1 MLTPDYLET
10 LPDAMVELWQ
20 QVEDDI
26 LRDIARRIGKMPD
39 RDTLTDTAAWQAWRY
54 GQVQACHQDV
64 VSLLAKYS
72 GKSREAIRQI
82 LLDAGL
88 ETLARDDELY
98 RALGFAPSA
107 IDTNESLNNLLNA
120 GYRQTLG
127 RWQNLTA
134 TTAHTVTGEFE
145 RALDRAWLQ
154 VSSGAF
160 SYDVAIRRA
169 VDGLAAHM
177 NGVTYPSGHKDTLEV
192 AVRRA
197 VLTGTNQTCAKLQLA
212 RAEEMGCEYVEV
224 SAHAGARPE
233 HALWQGKVYHIGGAV
248 ELDGVWYEDFETATG
263 YGTGEGLC
271 GWNCRH
277 SFYPFFPGAS
287 RRLYD
292 KAALEKLSAKSVEYN
307 GKKYT
312 EYEIRQMQRALER
325 QVRRAKRQYLA
336 EDAAGVDT
344 TRASLQLRDAWRALN
359 GFIEATGG
367 KLSAART
374 DVAGFGASEA
384 RQTTREVQ
392 NHTRIERFREE
403 NLAQSEDE
411 LLPGH
416 AEAAVPPAKLT
427 DYLLNPDHPKGGSKA
442 VAFRDVLGYTREN
455 AQELSAALQAGLGQ
469 WKATA
474 RAATK
479 YGRPYEVRML
489 MTGPNGRQATVKTG
503 WIVEADGKPRL
514 TSAYIYKGL

>member
-1 MLTPDYLET
+1 MLAPDYLDT
-10 LPDAMVELWQ
+10 LPDAVVALWQ

-26 LRDIARRIGKMPD
+26 LRDIARRIGKMGEM
-39 RDTLTDTAAWQAWRY
+39 TETAAWQAWRY

-72 GKSREAIRQI
+72 GKSKEAIRQA

-98 RALGFAPSA
+98 RAMGFAPSA

-127 RWQNLTA
+127 TWQNLTA
-134 TTAHTVTGEFE
+134 TTANTVTGEFE

-160 SYDVAIRRA
+160 DYKTAIKRA
-169 VDGLAAHM
+169 VDGLAEHM
-177 NGVTYPSGHKDTLEV
+177 AGVTYPSGHKDTLEV

-197 VLTGTNQTCAKLQLA
+197 VLTGTNQTCAQLQLA
-212 RAEEMGCEYVEV
+212 RADEMDCEFFEV

-233 HALWQGKVYHIGGAV
+233 HAAWQGKVYHIGGAV

-263 YGTGEGLC
+263 YGTGPGLC

-277 SFYPFFPGAS
+277 NFYPFFPGVS
-287 RRLYD
+287 KRLYD
-292 KAALEKLSAKSVEYN
+292 DAALAKLADKTVEYG
-307 GKKYT
+307 GKMYT

-325 QVRRAKRQYLA
+325 QVRKAERQFLA

-344 TRASLQLRDAWRALN
+344 TRASARLRDARRALN
-359 GFIEATGG
+359 DFVAATGG

-374 DVAGFGASEA
+374 DVAGFGAAQA
-384 RQTTREVQ
+384 RRTNR
-392 NHTRIERFREE
+392 
-403 NLAQSEDE
+403 D
-411 LLPGH
+411 
-416 AEAAVPPAKLT
+416 AK
-427 DYLLNPDHPKGGSKA
+427 S
-442 VAFRDVLGYTREN
+442 
-455 AQELSAALQAGLGQ
+455 
-469 WKATA
+469 
-474 RAATK
+474 
-479 YGRPYEVRML
+479 
-489 MTGPNGRQATVKTG
+489 
-503 WIVEADGKPRL
+503 I
-514 TSAYIYKGL
+514 

>member
-1 MLTPDYLET
+1 MLTPDYLDT
-10 LPDAMVELWQ
+10 LPDAVVELWQ

-26 LRDIARRIGKMPD
+26 LRDIARRIGALDELEP
-39 RDTLTDTAAWQAWRY
+39 LTPAAQWQVWRY
-54 GQVQACHQDV
+54 EQVQACHQDAI
-64 VSLLAKYS
+64 SLLAKYS
-72 GKSREAIRQI
+72 GKSRDVIRQT

-88 ETLARDDELY
+88 ETLASDDALY
-98 RALGFAPSA
+98 QALGFAPSA
-107 IDTNESLNNLLNA
+107 IDTNETLNNLLNA

-127 RWQNLTA
+127 TWRNLTA
-134 TTAHTVTGEFE
+134 TTANTVTGEFE

-212 RAEEMGCEYVEV
+212 RAEEMGCEFVEV

-263 YGTGEGLC
+263 YGTGPGLC

-277 SFYPFFPGAS
+277 NFYPFFPGVS
-287 RRLYD
+287 KRLYD
-292 KAALEKLSAKSVEYN
+292 DAALAKLADKTVEYG
-307 GKKYT
+307 GKMYT

-325 QVRRAKRQYLA
+325 QVRKAKRQFLT
-336 EDAAGVDT
+336 EQAAGVDT
-344 TRASLQLRDAWRALN
+344 TRASARLRDARRALN
-359 GFIEATGG
+359 GFLDATGG

-374 DVAGFGASEA
+374 DVAGFGPREASITTKQVKDNTLTNAIGAEIIKVTKSTRNGIPGSITQKENA
-384 RQTTREVQ
+384 KGGIDRNYYGQDGRQTKQ
-392 NHTRIERFREE
+392 ISNNDH
-403 NLAQSEDE
+403 
-411 LLPGH
+411 GH
-416 AEAAVPPAKLT
+416 KAE
-427 DYLLNPDHPKGGSKA
+427 
-442 VAFRDVLGYTREN
+442 
-455 AQELSAALQAGLGQ
+455 SALGQ
-469 WKATA
+469 HGEHAHDYTWDENGTMYHGKA
-474 RAATK
+474 R
-479 YGRPYEVRML
+479 E
-489 MTGPNGRQATVKTG
+489 
-503 WIVEADGKPRL
+503 L
-514 TSAYIYKGL
+514 TEEERKENSDIL

>member
-1 MLTPDYLET
+1 MLTPDYLDR
-10 LPDAMVELWQ
+10 LPDAVAALWQ

-26 LRDIARRIGKMPD
+26 LRDIARRIG
-39 RDTLTDTAAWQAWRY
+39 TLDELEPLTPTAAWQAWRY
-54 GQVQACHQDV
+54 EQIQACHQDV
-64 VSLLAKYS
+64 LTILARYS
-72 GKSREAIRQI
+72 KRSRDAIRQTM
-82 LLDAGL
+82 LDAGL
-88 ETLARDDELY
+88 TTLASDDAVY
-98 RALGFAPSA
+98 RAAGLDPPPVERSEA
-107 IDTNESLNNLLNA
+107 LNNLLNA

-127 RWQNLTA
+127 TWRNLTA

-169 VDGLAAHM
+169 VDGLATHM

-248 ELDGVWYEDFETATG
+248 ELDGVWYEDFATATG
-263 YGTGEGLC
+263 YGTGPGLC

-277 SFYPFFPGAS
+277 NFYPFFPGVS
-287 RRLYD
+287 KRLYD
-292 KAALEKLSAKSVEYN
+292 DAALAKLADKTVEYG
-307 GKKYT
+307 GKMYT

-384 RQTTREVQ
+384 RKTNVLAKKQERLNTVNTELNRPPTTW
-392 NHTRIERFREE
+392 
-403 NLAQSEDE
+403 
-411 LLPGH
+411 
-416 AEAAVPPAKLT
+416 
-427 DYLLNPDHPKGGSKA
+427 
-442 VAFRDVLGYTREN
+442 YTGTI
-455 AQELSAALQAGLGQ
+455 S
-469 WKATA
+469 
-474 RAATK
+474 
-479 YGRPYEVRML
+479 
-489 MTGPNGRQATVKTG
+489 
-503 WIVEADGKPRL
+503 
-514 TSAYIYKGL
+514 

>member
-1 MLTPDYLET
+1 MLTPDYLDT
-10 LPDAMVELWQ
+10 LPDAVVALWQ
-20 QVEDDI
+20 QIEDDI
-26 LRDIARRIGKMPD
+26 LRDIARRIGKAG
-39 RDTLTDTAAWQAWRY
+39 TVTETAAWQAWRY

-72 GKSREAIRQI
+72 GKSKEAIRQA

-88 ETLARDDELY
+88 ETLASDDALY
-98 RALGFAPSA
+98 SALGFAPSA

-127 RWQNLTA
+127 TWRNLTA
-134 TTAHTVTGEFE
+134 TTANTVTGEFE
-145 RALDRAWLQ
+145 HALDRAWLQ

-212 RAEEMGCEYVEV
+212 RAEEMGCEFVEV

-263 YGTGEGLC
+263 YGTGPGLC

-277 SFYPFFPGAS
+277 NFYPFFPGVSVRNYTDERLAELNA
-287 RRLYD
+287 RTVGYNGRLY
-292 KAALEKLSAKSVEYN
+292 
-307 GKKYT
+307 T
-312 EYEIRQMQRALER
+312 WYEISQMRRALER
-325 QVRRAKRQYLA
+325 QVRKAKRQFLA
-336 EDAAGVDT
+336 EQAAGVDT
-344 TRASLQLRDAWRALN
+344 TRASARLRDARRALN
-359 GFIEATGG
+359 GFIEITGG

-374 DVAGFGASEA
+374 DVAGFGPREASITTKQVKNNTLTNAIGAEIIKVTKSTRNGIPGSITQKENA
-384 RQTTREVQ
+384 KGGIDRNYYGQDGRQTKQISNNDHGHKAESAFGQHGEHAHDYTWDENGTMYHGKAREL
-392 NHTRIERFREE
+392 TEEERKE
-403 NLAQSEDE
+403 NSDIL
-411 LLPGH
+411 
-416 AEAAVPPAKLT
+416 
-427 DYLLNPDHPKGGSKA
+427 
-442 VAFRDVLGYTREN
+442 
-455 AQELSAALQAGLGQ
+455 
-469 WKATA
+469 
-474 RAATK
+474 
-479 YGRPYEVRML
+479 
-489 MTGPNGRQATVKTG
+489 
-503 WIVEADGKPRL
+503 
-514 TSAYIYKGL
+514 